1 MWTITG
7 IDSKEETN
15 VHRNEKRQYFG
26 NFGNIGNGN
35 RNAGGYM
42 FNGMSG
48 FGRYGGGFGSFS
60 GIGNGNVNEG
70 GTMTNGIQFKK
81 RDLFSQE
88 SGAENANSNGVIK
101 KMEQRQTLENIGND
115 NQNQGGEMTN
125 GLVNSKFGANGGFG
139 MSNIGNG
146 NSNLGAGKMSN
157 GIVGTDFSGLT
168 GMTGMTGMTVADIG
182 INNFNGK
189 VNPNNNGQK
198 NIQMP
203 LDNFAPKNTNTGGN
217 SYGSGLNGQPMSNF
231 NPSQTMQVQT
241 NPNGQDFTSIDY
253 IDQQIRELNE
263 KKKLRMQQQNQ
274 NQNNQLWQQKKAQIA
289 QLMKELAQYEQPNN
303 NGYSQ

>member
-48 FGRYGGGFGSFS
+48 FGRYGGAFGSFS

-88 SGAENANSNGVIK
+88 SGAENATSNGVIK

-125 GLVNSKFGANGGFG
+125 GLVNPKFGANGGFG

-157 GIVGTDFSGLT
+157 GIVGADFSGLT
-168 GMTGMTGMTVADIG
+168 GMTGMTVTDIG

-203 LDNFAPKNTNTGGN
+203 LDNFARKNTNTGGN
-217 SYGSGLNGQPMSNF
+217 SVGSGLNGQPNF
-231 NPSQTMQVQT
+231 NPSQV
-241 NPNGQDFTSIDY
+241 DFDV
-253 IDQQIRELNE
+253 IDQQIRELTE

-274 NQNNQLWQQKKAQIA
+274 NQNIQQKKAQIA
-289 QLMKELAQYEQPNN
+289 QLMKELAQFD
-303 NGYSQ
+303 